1 MAKLS
6 SYPHTVPTTSD
17 SIVISKS
24 SNKTTRSTT
33 VGDIINLIETGL
45 VPGTGTVTSI
55 GVSAPSAFTVTNSP
69 VTTFGTI
76 AITGAGTT
84 SQYIDG
90 TGSLQTFPS
99 VQSPITL
106 SVTGTSGAATLVGSA
121 LNIPQYEGGVT
132 GVSDYMGLVLTGTTL
147 STKYNTQIPD
157 TVQSV
162 QAGGADAAP
171 ASDWRTK
178 NIVEVLDTI
187 LFPTLPATISTSAS
201 ASLELSA
208 GGNTNIEIGTT
219 TNRTLTATL
228 EQGQIKDG
236 NETINANPLV
246 GGPLSTNAYVFT
258 GTGISSTTQ
267 TGATLSVST
276 AIVAGSNQWSVD
288 VYHGAGSGNY
298 FDNKG
303 NVGTNLNSPTDY
315 RAEGTKTGSTAVITG
330 KYKQFYGASATAV
343 IDSAGVRALSNNRFN
358 STGTFKTTTFDQV
371 KYVIA
376 LPSPRTLTAAFADP
390 SGEDQLSGF
399 ALNTFNVNDAGGTP
413 VSYNVYTFTS
423 VAPLNLPV
431 DVTIS

>member
-76 AITGAGTT
+76 AITGSGTT

-106 SVTGTSGAATLVGSA
+106 SVNGTSGAATLVGSA

-132 GVSDYMGLVLTGTTL
+132 SVSDYTGLVLTGTTL
-147 STKYNTQIPD
+147 STEYNTQIGPD
-157 TVQSV
+157 VQSV
-162 QAGGADAAP
+162 AVGGAPAAP
-171 ASDWRTK
+171 ASEWKAK
-178 NIVEVLDTI
+178 NIVQVLDTI
-187 LFPTLPATISTSAS
+187 LFPTILATISTSAS
-201 ASLELSA
+201 ASLAVSPRS
-208 GGNTNIEIGTT
+208 NTIEIGTIT
-219 TNRTLTATL
+219 ARTLTATF
-228 EQGQIKDG
+228 EQGQITDG
-236 NETINANPLV
+236 NGTINANPLV
-246 GGPLSTNAYVFT
+246 GTATGYTFT
-258 GTGISSTTQ
+258 GTGISSTAQ
-267 TGATLSVST
+267 AGATLSVST
-276 AIVAGSNQWSVD
+276 AIVAGSNQWSVS
-288 VYHGAGSGNY
+288 VAHGAGSGDY

-303 NVGTNLNSPTDY
+303 NVGTNLDSL
-315 RAEGTKTGSTAVITG
+315 RVAGTKTGSTTVITG

-343 IDSAGVRALSNNRFN
+343 TDSAGVRALSNNRFN